1 MIESLNKNKIKQ
13 KKINRTLGLNKSN
26 KFRSNMNNSNN
37 LRLSNTIKAQILK
50 KSYHLKLIF
59 PLQNQNKLTI
69 FHIRWTSY

>member
-1 MIESLNKNKIKQ
+1 MIEFMNKNKIKH
-13 KKINRTLGLNKSN
+13 KTINRTIGLIKSN
-26 KFRSNMNNSNN
+26 KFRRSMNNSNN

-69 FHIRWTSY
+69 FPIRWTTY